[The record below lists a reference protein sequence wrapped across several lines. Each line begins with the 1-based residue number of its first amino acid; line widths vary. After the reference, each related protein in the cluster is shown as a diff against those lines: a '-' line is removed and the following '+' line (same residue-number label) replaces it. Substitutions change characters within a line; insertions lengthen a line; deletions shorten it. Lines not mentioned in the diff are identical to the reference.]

1 MENNTPS
8 IEPIEEKHNTPS
20 IEPIEEKQTKDV
32 IDSNNTIDEPNIFL
46 WIPNILD
53 YLRVVFAVFG
63 FLVGRSYPILFLLAY
78 FISFSLDLFD
88 GMAARHF
95 DQCSRLGATLD
106 MVIDRVSTAGLL
118 MLISQLIPDYSVIFI
133 LLMMLDVGSHWLQT
147 HSALI
152 GRNLQTNIN
161 HKSLKEDFFIVRLYY
176 TNKYCLFIVCLF
188 AELFLLLIYWKGFYA
203 IHFESILMNLLLFVS
218 FIIYSFKQY
227 VSVIQMISAAKRI
240 VVVDLE
246 EYNQRKD
253 KANK

>member
-1 MENNTPS
+1 MENDNIKES
-8 IEPIEEKHNTPS
+8 SNSKE
-20 IEPIEEKQTKDV
+20 
-32 IDSNNTIDEPNIFL
+32 DSGHRPLLYSSNFESTPNIFM

-53 YLRVVFAVFG
+53 YLRVIFVIIG
-63 FLVGRSYPILFLLAY
+63 FFVGKTHPIMFLFTY

-118 MLISQLIPDYSVIFI
+118 MLISQLIPEYSFFFI
-133 LLMMLDVGSHWLQT
+133 CLMMLDVGSHWLQT

-152 GRNLQTNIN
+152 GKNLNTNIN
-161 HKSLKEDFFIVRLYY
+161 HKSLKEDFFIVKLYY
-176 TNKYCLFIVCLF
+176 TNKYCLFVVCLF
-188 AELFLLLIYWKGFYA
+188 AELFLLLIYWTGYHGA
-203 IHFESILMNLLLFVS
+203 NFESKAMNLLLYVS
-218 FIIYSFKQY
+218 FVIYLFKQY

-240 VVVDLE
+240 VSVDLE
-246 EYNQRKD
+246 EYYERKQ